1 MLHLGHTF
9 MENAKYV
16 DTVTMIC
23 KLLEYS
29 DNYSMAWAS
38 LWNYYRDIVND
49 DVNESNNPG
58 N

>member
-1 MLHLGHTF
+1 MMLHLGHTF

-29 DNYSMAWAS
+29 DNYSMT
-38 LWNYYRDIVND
+38 
-49 DVNESNNPG
+49 
-58 N
+58 